1 MTTSTSVQRSITT
14 TDTRIGPPDA
24 VRTDRSISAAWQRVT
39 GAPISDAVLEWPPNL
54 FALTDVVLHR
64 SEAYRFALSR
74 KASRPVRPPDWS
86 SAVVAA
92 GVEWSAVVGGDDRI
106 PDAPVLNVKELTIL
120 TSWAEALAEVV
131 FAGSERLETCLGDAF
146 AGAPWRIELGV
157 PEPSPRLRAAIAEI
171 GNAARRAT
179 AADVLPTMSALV
191 AEVEQNGDGVAAL
204 SPRALQSRIAARA
217 AGTVGR

>member
-1 MTTSTSVQRSITT
+1 L
-14 TDTRIGPPDA
+14 
-24 VRTDRSISAAWQRVT
+24 SAAT
-39 GAPISDAVLEWPPNL
+39 
-54 FALTDVVLHR
+54 T
-64 SEAYRFALSR
+64 
-74 KASRPVRPPDWS
+74 ASLN
-86 SAVVAA
+86 
-92 GVEWSAVVGGDDRI
+92 
-106 PDAPVLNVKELTIL
+106 APVLNVKELTIL

-131 FAGSERLETCLGDAF
+131 FAGSERLETCLADAF
-146 AGAPWRIELGV
+146 AGAPWRVELGV